1 MEKYGI
7 LLSWDTSRGFG
18 IVWVSRNE
26 RYFLH
31 LSHVPEPVIP
41 QGPLRFTLSRSALP
55 EGPAGSTLVCY
66 KSASASNNQQTP
78 ASADVIV
85 TFDGKILKNRTGLNL
100 DSKIL
105 VMSEDEYNNEG
116 CTA

>member
-7 LLSWDTSRGFG
+7 LHSWDTSRGFG

-41 QGPLRFTLSRSALP
+41 QDGDGMYFTVGDPFKPGGLPLAR
-55 EGPAGSTLVCY
+55 Y
-66 KSASASNNQQTP
+66 KSASSRATS
-78 ASADVIV
+78 
-85 TFDGKILKNRTGLNL
+85 
-100 DSKIL
+100 
-105 VMSEDEYNNEG
+105 
-116 CTA
+116 